1 MFNMLNALIDTLLPP
16 RCLTCGSSDRVVL
29 GVCAPCA
36 ARLKRITGP
45 VCDICGVEL
54 GEAGICLSC
63 LRKRPPY
70 DILRGVYRF
79 EGLLVDMIHA
89 FKYGRATTLKRFLGW
104 TMADAVGQWDIQA
117 DMITFVPMHWT
128 RVVERGYNQAALLA
142 KEVGRHRG
150 LPLAGDVLRKTRM
163 TAAQAG
169 LARRGR
175 QKNVAGIFTAT
186 GIEDKSV
193 MIVDDVIT
201 TASTAY
207 EIALAC
213 KKAGAARVSFVGLGR
228 VL

>member
-1 MFNMLNALIDTLLPP
+1 MFNALIDTFLPP
-16 RCLTCGSSDRVVL
+16 RCLACGSSGRLVM

-36 ARLKRITGP
+36 ASLARIDGP
-45 VCDICGVEL
+45 ICDICGVEL
-54 GEAGICLSC
+54 GTPGTCLACS
-63 LRKRPPY
+63 RKRPPY
-70 DILRGVYRF
+70 DMLRGVYRF

-104 TMADAVGQWDIQA
+104 TLAEAVGQWGIHADI
-117 DMITFVPMHWT
+117 ITFVPMHWT
-128 RVVERGYNQAALLA
+128 KVVERGYNQSALLA
-142 KEVGRHRG
+142 KEVCERRG

-169 LARRGR
+169 LARKGR
-175 QKNVAGIFTAT
+175 QMNVAGAFTAT
-186 GIEDKSV
+186 GMRDKSV

-207 EIALAC
+207 EVAQAC
-213 KKAGAARVSFVGLGR
+213 KKAGALAVSFVGLGR

>member
-1 MFNMLNALIDTLLPP
+1 MLKRVLDTILPP
-16 RCLTCGSSDRVVL
+16 RCLACGSSDRVAL
-29 GVCAPCA
+29 GICAPCT
-36 ARLKRITGP
+36 ARLKRIDGP

-54 GEAGICLSC
+54 GTPGICLACS
-63 LRKRPPY
+63 RKRPPY

-104 TMADAVGQWDIQA
+104 TMAAAVAEWGFQT

-128 RVVERGYNQAALLA
+128 KVVERGYNQAALLA
-142 KEVGRHRG
+142 KEVGRLRG
-150 LPLAGDVLRKTRM
+150 LPLASDVLRKTRM

-175 QKNVAGIFTAT
+175 QRNMAGVFAAT
-186 GIEDKSV
+186 GMRDKSV
-193 MIVDDVIT
+193 MIVDDVVT

-207 EIALAC
+207 ETALAC
-213 KKAGAARVSFVGLGR
+213 KQAGAATVIFVGLGR